1 MFIVSKK
8 NFIFRLP
15 DGETY
20 RLKKDFMGDVPDYL
34 ADLPLFKLAVQGGD
48 IMTPATTAE
57 KDIYKA
63 EEKAAEAALN
73 ADIRPD
79 APKVDK
85 STTEAAKPVKKAS
98 KRVKS

>member
-1 MFIVSKK
+1 MFVVSKK

-15 DGETY
+15 DGEFY
-20 RLKKDFMGDVPDYL
+20 KLKKDYMGEAPDYL
-34 ADLPLFKLAVQGGD
+34 ADLSLFKLAVQGGD

-57 KDIYKA
+57 RDIYKA
-63 EEKAAEAALN
+63 DEKAAEAALN

-85 STTEAAKPVKKAS
+85 STTEATKPVKRAS

>member
-48 IMTPATTAE
+48 IMTPVTTAE

-63 EEKAAEAALN
+63 EEKATEAALN

-85 STTEAAKPVKKAS
+85 STTEAAKPVKRAS

>member
-8 NFIFRLP
+8 NFIFRLQ
-15 DGETY
+15 DGTFY
-20 RLKKDFMGDVPDYL
+20 KVAKDFMGEAPDYL
-34 ADLPLFKLAVQGGD
+34 TDLPLFKLAVKGGD

-73 ADIRPD
+73 VDIRPD

-85 STTEAAKPVKKAS
+85 VPNEAVNPVKRAS

>member
-15 DGETY
+15 DGTFY
-20 RLKKDFMGDVPDYL
+20 KVAKDFMGEAPDYL
-34 ADLPLFKLAVQGGD
+34 ADLPLFKLAVKGGD

-57 KDIYKA
+57 KDINKA

-85 STTEAAKPVKKAS
+85 STTEAVKPVKRAS

>member
-85 STTEAAKPVKKAS
+85 STGEAVKPVKRAS

>member
-63 EEKAAEAALN
+63 DEKAAEAALN

-85 STTEAAKPVKKAS
+85 STIEAVKPVKRAS

>member
-34 ADLPLFKLAVQGGD
+34 ADLPLFKLAIKGGD

-85 STTEAAKPVKKAS
+85 STGEAVKPVTRAS

>member
-15 DGETY
+15 DGGTY

-63 EEKAAEAALN
+63 ENKAAEAALQ

>member
-48 IMTPATTAE
+48 IMTPVTTAE

-85 STTEAAKPVKKAS
+85 STTEAVKPVKRAS

>member
-34 ADLPLFKLAVQGGD
+34 ADLPLFKLAVKGGD
-48 IMTPATTAE
+48 IMTPVTTAE

-85 STTEAAKPVKKAS
+85 STGEATKPVKRAS

>member
-15 DGETY
+15 DGTFY
-20 RLKKDFMGDVPDYL
+20 KVAKDFMGEAPDYIT
-34 ADLPLFKLAVQGGD
+34 DLPLFKLAVKGGD
-48 IMTPATTAE
+48 ILTPATTAE

-63 EEKAAEAALN
+63 EDKAAEAALK
-73 ADIRPD
+73 ADKRPD

-85 STTEAAKPVKKAS
+85 PTGETVKPVKKATRRA
-98 KRVKS
+98 KA

>member
-63 EEKAAEAALN
+63 DEKAAEAALN

-85 STTEAAKPVKKAS
+85 STTEAAKPVKRAS

>member
-1 MFIVSKK
+1 MFVVSKK

-15 DGETY
+15 DGEFY
-20 RLKKDFMGDVPDYL
+20 KLKKDYMGEAPDYL

-57 KDIYKA
+57 RDIYKA
-63 EEKAAEAALN
+63 DEKAAGAALKS
-73 ADIRPD
+73 DIRPD

-85 STTEAAKPVKKAS
+85 STTEAVKPVKRAS

>member
-1 MFIVSKK
+1 MFVVSKK

-15 DGETY
+15 DGEFY
-20 RLKKDFMGDVPDYL
+20 KLKKDYMGEAPDYL

-57 KDIYKA
+57 RDIYKA

-79 APKVDK
+79 VPKVDK
-85 STTEAAKPVKKAS
+85 STTEAAKPVKRAS

>member
-8 NFIFRLP
+8 NFLFRYP
-15 DGETY
+15 NGEAY
-20 RLKKDFMGDVPDYL
+20 RVNKDYMGEVPDSL
-34 ADLPLFKLAVQGGD
+34 AELPLFKLAVKGGD
-48 IMTPATTAE
+48 IMMPESHAD

-63 EEKAAEAALN
+63 DEKAVKAASA

-85 STTEAAKPVKKAS
+85 STTEAAKPVKRAS

>member
-48 IMTPATTAE
+48 IMTPETTAE

-63 EEKAAEAALN
+63 EEKATEAALN

-85 STTEAAKPVKKAS
+85 STGEAVKPVKRAS

>member
-1 MFIVSKK
+1 
-8 NFIFRLP
+8 
-15 DGETY
+15 
-20 RLKKDFMGDVPDYL
+20 
-34 ADLPLFKLAVQGGD
+34 
-48 IMTPATTAE
+48 MTPATTAE

-85 STTEAAKPVKKAS
+85 STGEAVKPVKKAS

>member
-15 DGETY
+15 DGEFY
-20 RLKKDFMGDVPDYL
+20 KVEKDFMGEAPDYL
-34 ADLPLFKLAVQGGD
+34 ADLPLFKLAVKGGD

-63 EEKAAEAALN
+63 DEEAAEAALK

-85 STTEAAKPVKKAS
+85 VPNEAAKPVKRAS

>member
-15 DGETY
+15 DGTFY
-20 RLKKDFMGDVPDYL
+20 KVAKDFMGEAPDYL
-34 ADLPLFKLAVQGGD
+34 TDLPLFKLAVKGGD

-63 EEKAAEAALN
+63 EDKAAEAALQ

-79 APKVDK
+79 AVKVDK
-85 STTEAAKPVKKAS
+85 STGEAVKPVKKATRRA
-98 KRVKS
+98 KA

>member
-63 EEKAAEAALN
+63 ENKAAEAALQ

>member
-34 ADLPLFKLAVQGGD
+34 ADLPLFKLAVKGGD
-48 IMTPATTAE
+48 IMTPVTTAE
-57 KDIYKA
+57 TDIYKA

-85 STTEAAKPVKKAS
+85 STSEAVNPVKRAS

>member
-20 RLKKDFMGDVPDYL
+20 RLKKDFMGDAPDYL
-34 ADLPLFKLAVQGGD
+34 ADLPLFKLAVKGGD

-85 STTEAAKPVKKAS
+85 STTEAVKPVKRAS

>member
-48 IMTPATTAE
+48 IMTPETTAE

-63 EEKAAEAALN
+63 EEKATEAALN

-85 STTEAAKPVKKAS
+85 STTEAAKPVKRAS